1 MKRWAQKVLDRHQ
14 TLLFNPTLDSCIDQ
28 DHPVRLFDEILA
40 QQNWS
45 GWNSRYVGRRGQPPI
60 PPQVM
65 ASVILYGLSMGI
77 RSSRRLEWACHN
89 ALDYIWLAQGRK
101 IDHSTFCHFRTRFEN
116 ELKSTFRQL
125 GRLAIRIGLTQL
137 NQVLFDGTR
146 IKAHSNRDGA
156 TASTIKSRLAE
167 LDQQIEKMFSEARD
181 ADQKETDLFGEF
193 VSPNRLPA
201 KLGQLE
207 KRRALLKKAQAV
219 AEQTDRARQA
229 RSDSSK
235 KPACV
240 SVTDPDC
247 RVMPN
252 KEGGFAPNY
261 TPVVAVDAQAGLIL
275 DAEVINS
282 SDEAVCVEGM
292 LDTIQD
298 DYGEQPEQVS
308 ADAKFSTGA
317 VLSQLHQRGVA
328 AYMPVKTGVKTQD
341 NPAVRS
347 DPSRAVAQDDWPAL
361 PRSPQNKTLAREC
374 FIYNAEADCYYC
386 PLGKKLEH
394 VRDSVRKKTGT
405 PVRVGHYGGVDCVD
419 CPLAGECIKGNNARR
434 TICRD
439 EYEDLRDQ
447 SRARIQTPLGREL
460 SKRRLSYTEGVFGL
474 IKSWMGLRQF
484 LLRGLDKVRTE
495 WLWACTAY
503 NLKRLV
509 NEITRN
515 RRELAALAS

>member
-14 TLLFNPTLDSCIDQ
+14 TLLFNPTLDSCIDE

-40 QQNWS
+40 QRNWS
-45 GWNSRYVGRRGQPPI
+45 DWNSRYVGQRGQPPI

-65 ASVILYGLSMGI
+65 ASVILYGLSMGM

-89 ALDYIWLAQGRK
+89 ALDYIWLAQGRR
-101 IDHSTFCHFRTRFEN
+101 IDHSTFCNFRTKFET
-116 ELKSTFRQL
+116 ELKGIFGQI
-125 GRLAIRIGLTQL
+125 GRLAIRVGLTRL

-156 TASTIKSRLAE
+156 TASAIESRIAE
-167 LDQQIEKMFSEARD
+167 LDQQIEKMFAEATD
-181 ADQKETDLFGEF
+181 ADQKETDLFGVS

-201 KLGQLE
+201 KLGPLE
-207 KRRALLKKAQAV
+207 KRRALLNQAQEV
-219 AEQTDRARQA
+219 AEQTDRKRQS

-235 KPACV
+235 KPARV
-240 SVTDPDC
+240 SVTDPDS
-247 RVMPN
+247 RVLPN

-261 TPVVAVDAQAGLIL
+261 TPVVAVDAQAGFIL
-275 DAEVINS
+275 DADVINS

-298 DYGEQPEQVS
+298 DYGQQPEQVA

-317 VLSQLHQRGVA
+317 VLSDLDQRGVE
-328 AYMPVKTGVKTQD
+328 AYMPIKTGVKTKD
-341 NPAVRS
+341 NPAVREN
-347 DPSRAVAQDDWPAL
+347 PTRAVAETDWPQL
-361 PRSPQNKTLAREC
+361 PRSPQNKTLARQC
-374 FIYNAEADCYYC
+374 FIYDADTDCYYC
-386 PLGKKLEH
+386 PMGQKLDH
-394 VRDSVRKKTGT
+394 YRDTVCKKTGV
-405 PVRVGHYGGVDCVD
+405 PVRVVYYRSANCAD
-419 CPLAGECIKGNNARR
+419 CPLADDCIKGNNTRR
-434 TICRD
+434 TIRRD

-447 SRARIQTPLGREL
+447 SHARTKTPLGQTL

-474 IKSWMGLRQF
+474 IKSCMGLRQF
-484 LLRGLDKVRTE
+484 LLRGREKVRTE

-509 NEITRN
+509 SEIMRI
-515 RRELAALAS
+515 RRWLAALAA

>member
-28 DHPVRLFDEILA
+28 DNPVRLFDEILS
-40 QQNWS
+40 QQSWS
-45 GWNSRYVGRRGQPPI
+45 HWNSRYVGQRGQPPI
-60 PPQVM
+60 PPQVT
-65 ASVILYGLSMGI
+65 ASVILYGLSMGM

-101 IDHSTFCHFRTRFEN
+101 IDHSTFCHFRTKFET
-116 ELKSTFRQL
+116 ELKGLFGQI
-125 GRLAIRIGLTQL
+125 GRLAIRVGMTRL

-156 TASTIKSRLAE
+156 TASAIESRMAE
-167 LDQQIEKMFSEARD
+167 LDQQIEKIFTEAHD
-181 ADQKETDLFGEF
+181 ADQKETDLFGVS

-207 KRRALLKKAQAV
+207 KRRALLKQAHQV
-219 AEQTDRARQA
+219 AEQTDRARQR
-229 RSDSSK
+229 RSDSSQ
-235 KPACV
+235 KPARV
-240 SVTDPDC
+240 SVTDPDS

-261 TPVVAVDAQAGLIL
+261 TPVVAVDAQAGIIL
-275 DAEVINS
+275 DADVINS

-298 DYGEQPEQVS
+298 DYGQQPEQVA

-317 VLSQLHQRGVA
+317 VLSELDRRGVE

-341 NPAVRS
+341 NPAVRA
-347 DPSRAVAQDDWPAL
+347 DPTQAVAEADWPQL

-374 FIYNAEADCYYC
+374 FIYDAPTDCYYC
-386 PLGKKLEH
+386 PMGKKLDH
-394 VRDSVRKKTGT
+394 YSNSVRKKTGT
-405 PVRVGHYGGVDCVD
+405 PVRVRQYRGVCVG
-419 CPLAGECIKGNNARR
+419 CPLAGDCIKGNNAHR

-439 EYEDLRDQ
+439 GYEDLRDQ
-447 SRARIQTPLGREL
+447 SRARMQTPRGREL

-474 IKSWMGLRQF
+474 IKSCMGLRQF
-484 LLRGLDKVRTE
+484 LLRGLAKVRTE

-509 NEITRN
+509 NEINNTRCS
-515 RRELAALAS
+515 LAALSA

>member
-28 DHPVRLFDEILA
+28 DHPVRLFDEILS
-40 QQNWS
+40 QRNWS
-45 GWNSRYVGRRGQPPI
+45 DWNSRYVGPRGQPPI

-89 ALDYIWLAQGRK
+89 ALDYIWLSQGRK
-101 IDHSTFCHFRTRFEN
+101 IDHSTFCHFRTKFET
-116 ELKSTFRQL
+116 ELKGTFRQI
-125 GRLAIRIGLTQL
+125 GRLALRIGLTRL

-156 TASTIKSRLAE
+156 TACAIESRIAE
-167 LDQQIEKMFSEARD
+167 LDRQIEKMFSEAHD
-181 ADQKETDLFGEF
+181 ADQKETDLFGAS

-207 KRRALLKKAQAV
+207 KRRALLKKAQEV
-219 AEQTDRARQA
+219 AEQTDRNRQA

-235 KPACV
+235 KPAHV
-240 SVTDPDC
+240 SVTDPDS

-261 TPVVAVDAQAGLIL
+261 TPVVAVDAEAGLIL
-275 DAEVINS
+275 DADVINS

-292 LDTIQD
+292 LDRIQD
-298 DYGEQPEQVS
+298 DYGQPPEQAA

-317 VLSQLHQRGVA
+317 VLSALDRRGVE
-328 AYMPVKTGVKTQD
+328 AYMPVKTGVKTRD
-341 NPAVRS
+341 NPAVRA
-347 DPSRAVAQDDWPAL
+347 DPTQAVAPADWSKL

-374 FIYNAEADCYYC
+374 FIYDAQTDCYYC
-386 PLGKKLEH
+386 PLGKKLDH
-394 VRDSVRKKTGT
+394 YRNSIRKKTGVG
-405 PVRVGHYGGVDCVD
+405 VRLRHYRGVGCAN
-419 CPLAGECIKGNNARR
+419 CPLAGDCIKGNNAHR

-439 EYEDLRDQ
+439 AYEDLRDQ
-447 SRARIQTPLGREL
+447 SRARTQTPLGREL
-460 SKRRLSYTEGVFGL
+460 SKRRLGYTEGVFGL
-474 IKSWMGLRQF
+474 IKSCMGLRQF
-484 LLRGLDKVRTE
+484 LLRGLEKVRTE

-509 NEITRN
+509 SEIIN
-515 RRELAALAS
+515 IRRSLAALSA